1 MRLCTNTEVT
11 HSHPSSSAL
20 STVDLSL
27 IFFVARSPS
36 SAVRTTLHCES
47 TMRARSASA
56 ENPAKTTE
64 WIAPIRAHA
73 SIAYAASGTIGMY
86 RQTRSPLRTP
96 RARSAL
102 ASWHVPA
109 SASPYVI
116 RFTSVGSSPSQMIA
130 VWSGGWRSRQLTET
144 LSIPSGNHATLP
156 PAKSPRHT
164 VFGGTIQSSRSA
176 ASFAQNVCGSFTDA
190 SHFER

>member
-1 MRLCTNTEVT
+1 MT

-47 TMRARSASA
+47 TMRARRASA
-56 ENPAKTTE
+56 ENPAKTTL

-96 RARSAL
+96 NVLYAF
-102 ASWHVPA
+102 ASRHVSA

-116 RFTSVGSSPSQMIA
+116 FFTSVGSSPSQMIA
-130 VWSGGWRSRQLTET
+130 TRSAGWRSRQLMET
-144 LSIPSGNHATLP
+144 LRMPSGNQATS
-156 PAKSPRHT
+156 PALSVPRVT
-164 VFGGTIQSSRSA
+164 VVGLEYHVRRSVACWPQKASVSS
-176 ASFAQNVCGSFTDA
+176 TDF
-190 SHFER
+190 SQVVR

>member
-11 HSHPSSSAL
+11 HSQPSSSAL

-56 ENPAKTTE
+56 ENPAKTTL

-73 SIAYAASGTIGMY
+73 SIAYAASGIIGM
-86 RQTRSPLRTP
+86 
-96 RARSAL
+96 
-102 ASWHVPA
+102 
-109 SASPYVI
+109 
-116 RFTSVGSSPSQMIA
+116 
-130 VWSGGWRSRQLTET
+130 
-144 LSIPSGNHATLP
+144 
-156 PAKSPRHT
+156 
-164 VFGGTIQSSRSA
+164 
-176 ASFAQNVCGSFTDA
+176 
-190 SHFER
+190 